1 MHLIIFLMKN
11 FEIKFPDLLLTLEFS
26 ISYARKITK
35 TYYMSICFVFLLV
48 KIFSNLFTN
57 KLWSTIILIKQ
68 SKKLAALVQ
77 QFTHLINC
85 QQLQHYN

>member
-26 ISYARKITK
+26 ISYARKITR

-48 KIFSNLFTN
+48 KIFSNL
-57 KLWSTIILIKQ
+57 LIILIKQ

-85 QQLQHYN
+85 HQLQHYN